1 MNYERIYNQLIEKRK
16 SSNLDGYVE
25 NHHILPRSL
34 GGSDSE
40 DNLVKLTAREHFIAH
55 LLLAKFKPCKQ
66 TVYAVWMM
74 QCKSNNQQRY
84 DIKNSRMYAWARSEF
99 KKYLN
104 QNGKHNS
111 QYGTMWICNIESKEN
126 KKISKNDIIPE
137 GWIKG
142 RSKWNRI
149 SNCQIC
155 GKEFQNLSLNSNRK
169 TCSKECNHTIQS
181 NIAKK
186 RIFTRSTRDK
196 ISTAKKGNKSLQGM
210 IWINNG
216 IVNKV
221 IPIKSTIPDNFK
233 KGKIK
238 AS

>member
-25 NHHILPRSL
+25 KHHILPRSL

-74 QCKSNNQQRY
+74 QCKSDNQQRY

-111 QYGTMWICNIESKEN
+111 QYGTIWICNIELKEN
-126 KKISKNDIIPE
+126 KKISKDNDIPE

-142 RSKWNRI
+142 RNKWKPKRNSDIISKRSLREKENIKRAYLLFNQYVNSEYSSIRNFVKETEYPHSVVALTKLWKRYVKEY
-149 SNCQIC
+149 QTEW
-155 GKEFQNLSLNSNRK
+155 GKSFQ
-169 TCSKECNHTIQS
+169 CSVVD
-181 NIAKK
+181 
-186 RIFTRSTRDK
+186 R
-196 ISTAKKGNKSLQGM
+196 
-210 IWINNG
+210 
-216 IVNKV
+216 
-221 IPIKSTIPDNFK
+221 
-233 KGKIK
+233 
-238 AS
+238 